1 MSNILTREQ
10 AFVKKHEAF
19 RTRTPRI
26 IEVPSNWDTLTPRE
40 KQIVVGHR
48 KNMNS
53 LLN

>member
-1 MSNILTREQ
+1 MSQILSREQ

-26 IEVPSNWDTLTPRE
+26 IEVPTNWDTLTPRE
-40 KQIVVGHR
+40 KKTIVGHR
-48 KNMNS
+48 KNMIS

>member
-1 MSNILTREQ
+1 MSQILSREQ

-26 IEVPSNWDTLTPRE
+26 IEVPSNWNNLSPRE
-40 KQIVVGHR
+40 KKTVIGHR
-48 KNMNS
+48 KNMIS